1 MVKRDTS
8 VTDFAVAPRKP
19 RQELPAAQVMPLQA
33 PQNAPVPPEPPL
45 KDVPINTV
53 PVGRETNAAPD
64 RAETKPPPEQRAGN
78 LISPDE
84 EVRRERTTTRALRQ
98 EASRV
103 RLQDL
108 KQTKARESKHF
119 VNCPLDFDTK
129 QRLARAA
136 VENEIKMT
144 VIIKTAIDQYLR
156 DNGY

>member
-19 RQELPAAQVMPLQA
+19 RQESPAQAVPLQA
-33 PQNAPVPPEPPL
+33 PQDAP
-45 KDVPINTV
+45 DVSESSLREVAQNTA
-53 PVGRETNAAPD
+53 PVGRETLVTSD
-64 RAETKPPPEQRAGN
+64 RAEIQPAPEQRAGK

-98 EASRV
+98 EASRL

>member
-19 RQELPAAQVMPLQA
+19 RQELPASQVMPLQA
-33 PQNAPVPPEPPL
+33 PQDALVAPEPPSQE
-45 KDVPINTV
+45 VAINTV
-53 PVGRETNAAPD
+53 PAGRDTIVAPD
-64 RAETKPPPEQRAGN
+64 RAEIKPAPEQRA

-98 EASRV
+98 EASRI

-108 KQTKARESKHF
+108 KQTRARESKHF

-144 VIIKTAIDQYLR
+144 VIIKTAIDHYLR

>member
-19 RQELPAAQVMPLQA
+19 RQEPQVGQSVPSKSAPATPEVVVTDKAANMQPTDIDASATNPQA
-33 PQNAPVPPEPPL
+33 DFGPNQ
-45 KDVPINTV
+45 
-53 PVGRETNAAPD
+53 
-64 RAETKPPPEQRAGN
+64 QSGN
-78 LISPDE
+78 LISANED
-84 EVRRERTTTRALRQ
+84 VRRERTTTRALRQ
-98 EASRV
+98 EASRL

>member
-19 RQELPAAQVMPLQA
+19 RQEPTAAQ
-33 PQNAPVPPEPPL
+33 
-45 KDVPINTV
+45 
-53 PVGRETNAAPD
+53 AAPAQPPKD
-64 RAETKPPPEQRAGN
+64 APIAPEAAIDHATRAVETIAEAPDQADSKPVPEQRSEK

-98 EASRV
+98 EASRL

-119 VNCPLDFDTK
+119 VNCPLDFETK

-136 VENEIKMT
+136 TENEVKMT

>member
-1 MVKRDTS
+1 MVKRDTG

-19 RQELPAAQVMPLQA
+19 RQELPAAQAMPPQALQDA
-33 PQNAPVPPEPPL
+33 PATSEPPSTE
-45 KDVPINTV
+45 VATNTV
-53 PVGRETNAAPD
+53 PAGREAIHAPD
-64 RAETKPPPEQRAGN
+64 RAQIKSAPVQRAGN

>member
-19 RQELPAAQVMPLQA
+19 RQEPQVGQPASPQADPAAPEIVVHKNAAHIDPTDTNASAPA
-33 PQNAPVPPEPPL
+33 PQADAKASPNP
-45 KDVPINTV
+45 KT
-53 PVGRETNAAPD
+53 GR
-64 RAETKPPPEQRAGN
+64 
-78 LISPDE
+78 LISADE
-84 EVRRERTTTRALRQ
+84 DVRRERTTTRALRQ
-98 EASRV
+98 EASRL

-108 KQTKARESKHF
+108 KQSKARESKHF

>member
-8 VTDFAVAPRKP
+8 ITDFAVAPRKP
-19 RQELPAAQVMPLQA
+19 RQESPPAQAIPLQA
-33 PQNAPVPPEPPL
+33 PENAPVASEPPSPEVD
-45 KDVPINTV
+45 KNPH
-53 PVGRETNAAPD
+53 PVVREPMVAHD
-64 RAETKPPPEQRAGN
+64 RAELKPAPEQRAGN

-84 EVRRERTTTRALRQ
+84 EVRRDRTTTRALRQ
-98 EASRV
+98 EASRL

>member
-19 RQELPAAQVMPLQA
+19 RQELPAAQVMPLKA
-33 PQNAPVPPEPPL
+33 PQDALVAPGPPSQE
-45 KDVPINTV
+45 VAINTV
-53 PVGRETNAAPD
+53 PVGRENIVAPD
-64 RAETKPPPEQRAGN
+64 RAEIKPAPEQRAGN

>member
-19 RQELPAAQVMPLQA
+19 RQEPQVGQS
-33 PQNAPVPPEPPL
+33 VPS
-45 KDVPINTV
+45 K
-53 PVGRETNAAPD
+53 AAP
-64 RAETKPPPEQRAGN
+64 ATPEVVVPDKAANMQPTNIDASATNPQADVGPN
-78 LISPDE
+78 QQSGKLISADE
-84 EVRRERTTTRALRQ
+84 DVRRERTTTRALRQ
-98 EASRV
+98 EASRL

>member
-19 RQELPAAQVMPLQA
+19 RQEPQVRQSVSSQAAPATPEVV
-33 PQNAPVPPEPPL
+33 VP
-45 KDVPINTV
+45 D
-53 PVGRETNAAPD
+53 NAANMHPPD
-64 RAETKPPPEQRAGN
+64 IDASATNPQGDVGPNQQSGK
-78 LISPDE
+78 LISADE

-98 EASRV
+98 EASRL

>member
-19 RQELPAAQVMPLQA
+19 RQEPQVGQS
-33 PQNAPVPPEPPL
+33 VSS
-45 KDVPINTV
+45 K
-53 PVGRETNAAPD
+53 AAP
-64 RAETKPPPEQRAGN
+64 ATPEVVVPDKAANMQPTDIDAGATN
-78 LISPDE
+78 PQADVGPNQQSGKLISADE
-84 EVRRERTTTRALRQ
+84 DVRRERTTTRALRQ
-98 EASRV
+98 EASRL

>member
-8 VTDFAVAPRKP
+8 LTDFAVAPRKP
-19 RQELPAAQVMPLQA
+19 RQEPQAAQLASPLSAPATQDIAVPKAATDTNWTDSDTRSHQA
-33 PQNAPVPPEPPL
+33 
-45 KDVPINTV
+45 DVTTSPNQHS
-53 PVGRETNAAPD
+53 E
-64 RAETKPPPEQRAGN
+64 K

-84 EVRRERTTTRALRQ
+84 DVRRERTTTRALRQ
-98 EASRV
+98 EVSRL

>member
-19 RQELPAAQVMPLQA
+19 RQEPTTAQAAPAQA
-33 PQNAPVPPEPPL
+33 SKDAPVTPEATIPQ
-45 KDVPINTV
+45 
-53 PVGRETNAAPD
+53 AAIGNVSEGVEQIMARD
-64 RAETKPPPEQRAGN
+64 QAEIQPATEQHAGK
-78 LISPDE
+78 LISPNE

-98 EASRV
+98 EASRL

-119 VNCPLDFDTK
+119 VNCPLDFETK

-136 VENEIKMT
+136 TENEVKMT
-144 VIIKTAIDQYLR
+144 VIIKTAIDHYLR